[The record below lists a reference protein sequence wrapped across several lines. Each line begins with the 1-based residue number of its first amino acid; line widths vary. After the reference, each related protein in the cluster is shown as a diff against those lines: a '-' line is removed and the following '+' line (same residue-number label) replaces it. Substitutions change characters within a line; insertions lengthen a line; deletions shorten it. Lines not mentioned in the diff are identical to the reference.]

1 MFINIFSGYVY
12 PTVCFSEELSTVDKS
27 SFRPDSEQVR
37 ALKFN
42 PQGSGSTPVYDYPD
56 GKVPKDDPISPEII
70 ALRSGRLDKA
80 DVEKVKESIIDKAR
94 YESDSSMAE
103 SAKKALTKVLGLD
116 AENSSVSD

>member
-1 MFINIFSGYVY
+1 MFINIYSGYVY
-12 PTVCFSEELSTVDKS
+12 PVVCLSEELSTVDKS

-70 ALRSGRLDKA
+70 SLRSGKLDKA
-80 DVEKVKESIIDKAR
+80 DVERVKESIIKKAKDD
-94 YESDSSMAE
+94 SDNSMAE
-103 SAKKALTKVLGLD
+103 NAKIALTKVLGLD
-116 AENSSVSD
+116 TENSSVSE